1 MINLRFHIV
10 SLVAVFLALGIGIAV
25 GATVVDRGLVNSL
38 NSDIARF
45 DRQLEERGEE
55 ISALKGQVGEL
66 SDYAEETEAR
76 SISGRLSS
84 MPILVVTTSDA
95 VAKSDNVVR
104 ALVSAGSRVQGTL
117 VLNDKARL
125 ETDDDFSDAA
135 VALNAASQRKDT
147 LQFLLRQRIVDAI
160 TKPTETE
167 GLASLQLGGF
177 ITFRGFSSD
186 ATPPVL
192 SAFTKTVMV
201 TSGATASPVDGEL
214 LEVTQML
221 AEAAPFTGV
230 VTGLAPAVEQPSS
243 DAKNVPLAVAR
254 SNRAII
260 RRFSTVDH
268 VDTRA
273 GRLALVFAL
282 EDLRRNVVGQY
293 GKGPGAERLVPGQ

>member
-45 DRQLEERGEE
+45 DRQLEERGTQ
-55 ISALKGQVGEL
+55 ISDLKGQVGEL

-84 MPILVVTTSDA
+84 IPILVVTTKDA
-95 VAKSDNVVR
+95 VASSDNVVR
-104 ALVSAGSRVQGTL
+104 ALVTAGARIQGTL
-117 VLNDKARL
+117 VLNDKALL
-125 ETDDDFSDAA
+125 ESDADFSDAA
-135 VALNAASQRKDT
+135 VALDAASERKDT
-147 LQFLLRQRIVDAI
+147 LQFLLRQRIVDSI
-160 TKPTETE
+160 VKPNESE
-167 GLASLQLGGF
+167 GLASLQIGGF

-186 ATPPVL
+186 STPPVL
-192 SAFTKTVMV
+192 SAFTKTVVV
-201 TSGATASPVDGEL
+201 TSGSVAGPVDGE
-214 LEVTQML
+214 VIAITQML

-230 VTGLAPAVEQPSS
+230 VTGLSPAKELTGDEV
-243 DAKNVPLAVAR
+243 KNVPLAITR
-254 SNRAII
+254 SKREII

-268 VDTRA
+268 IDSRP

-293 GKGPGAERLVPGQ
+293 GSGPGAERLVPGQ